1 MWCSHM
7 WWAHD
12 KITNWK
18 ITRPYNKRE
27 RYEMISWGFASLRKL
42 HWINLAL
49 RRRRTSYTRKK
60 QRAAVALNVAQRK
73 EVGEAKKKSKK
84 KKPKRKR
91 RWKYVNSFQYIVTGP
106 CSRLRKL
113 ALARFRVAEKILQA
127 PRTLAQQREHGK
139 KKDYSLLP
147 YFIKIFYCLSSVLYG
162 AAGFR
167 PSVTEN
173 NLKRDSELKNLNR
186 PLGENSK
193 VVYCGWRS
201 VRYEHKLG

>member
-73 EVGEAKKKSKK
+73 EVGEAKKKQAKK
-84 KKPKRKR
+84 NR
-91 RWKYVNSFQYIVTGP
+91 S
-106 CSRLRKL
+106 
-113 ALARFRVAEKILQA
+113 
-127 PRTLAQQREHGK
+127 
-139 KKDYSLLP
+139 
-147 YFIKIFYCLSSVLYG
+147 
-162 AAGFR
+162 
-167 PSVTEN
+167 EN
-173 NLKRDSELKNLNR
+173 ED
-186 PLGENSK
+186 ENM
-193 VVYCGWRS
+193 
-201 VRYEHKLG
+201 